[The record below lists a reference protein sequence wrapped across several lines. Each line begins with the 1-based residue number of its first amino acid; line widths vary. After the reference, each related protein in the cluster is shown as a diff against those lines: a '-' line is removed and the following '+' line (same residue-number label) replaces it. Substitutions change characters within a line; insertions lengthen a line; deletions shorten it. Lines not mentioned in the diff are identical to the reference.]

1 MSVPVDA
8 LEDFLRFD
16 EEDDMPLPSKKASQ
30 KRPISRPESSQPSK
44 MASIPDDGDL
54 PDMDVDLPLPHES
67 VDWSEAQQHSTLSE
81 DGTEAASR
89 NLLKEYEAEP
99 HVASLPASTAAAKPS
114 TAAALPARE
123 VSLDD
128 EEAMRI
134 LEGAEAPEDEIN
146 EAELAALLGDVPPTQ
161 ATQATQTA
169 QATQATLPTPPV
181 FRTDTTENEESLARL
196 LDRLKDRWCS
206 HAPSPLEQ
214 VDDSLVQAPQPAAAA
229 NPTAAA
235 SATLLTGDDSTTLR
249 FFMTEVFED
258 ASVAPGQLFLFGRVP
273 VGSRT
278 ESVCVVVGNIS
289 RHLFFLPAEREGGRC
304 SVAEVKQEVLDTL
317 SPLVKN
323 TREIGF
329 RVDRKKYAFEIEGIP
344 TEEVVVRGR
353 GYA

>member
-30 KRPISRPESSQPSK
+30 KRPLSRPESSQPSK

-99 HVASLPASTAAAKPS
+99 HVTSLPASTAAAKPS
-114 TAAALPARE
+114 TAGTLPARE

-169 QATQATLPTPPV
+169 QATQSTPPV

-214 VDDSLVQAPQPAAAA
+214 VDASLAQAPQPTAPA
-229 NPTAAA
+229 NPTAEA

-304 SVAEVKQEVLDTL
+304 SVAEVKQEVLDIL

-344 TEEVVVRGR
+344 TEEVPVRGR

>member
-1 MSVPVDA
+1 
-8 LEDFLRFD
+8 
-16 EEDDMPLPSKKASQ
+16 
-30 KRPISRPESSQPSK
+30 
-44 MASIPDDGDL
+44 
-54 PDMDVDLPLPHES
+54 
-67 VDWSEAQQHSTLSE
+67 
-81 DGTEAASR
+81 
-89 NLLKEYEAEP
+89 
-99 HVASLPASTAAAKPS
+99 
-114 TAAALPARE
+114 
-123 VSLDD
+123 
-128 EEAMRI
+128 MRI

-169 QATQATLPTPPV
+169 QAIQATLPTPPV

-214 VDDSLVQAPQPAAAA
+214 VDASLAQAPQPANPA

-304 SVAEVKQEVLDTL
+304 SVAEVKQEVLDIL

>member
-1 MSVPVDA
+1 
-8 LEDFLRFD
+8 
-16 EEDDMPLPSKKASQ
+16 MPFPSKKASQ

-89 NLLKEYEAEP
+89 NLLKEYEAES

-114 TAAALPARE
+114 TAGTLPARE

-161 ATQATQTA
+161 ATQTA
-169 QATQATLPTPPV
+169 QATQAMQPTPPV

-206 HAPSPLEQ
+206 HTPSPLEQ
-214 VDDSLVQAPQPAAAA
+214 VDASLVQAPQPANPA

-317 SPLVKN
+317 SLLVKN

-344 TEEVVVRGR
+344 TEEVPVRGR

>member
-30 KRPISRPESSQPSK
+30 KRPLSRPESSQPSK

-99 HVASLPASTAAAKPS
+99 HVTSLPASTAAAKPS
-114 TAAALPARE
+114 TAGTLPARE

-169 QATQATLPTPPV
+169 QATQSTPPV

-214 VDDSLVQAPQPAAAA
+214 VDASLAQAPQPTAPA
-229 NPTAAA
+229 NPTAEA

-304 SVAEVKQEVLDTL
+304 SVAEVKQEVLDIL

-344 TEEVVVRGR
+344 TEEVLVRGR

>member
-1 MSVPVDA
+1 
-8 LEDFLRFD
+8 
-16 EEDDMPLPSKKASQ
+16 MPLPSKKASQ
-30 KRPISRPESSQPSK
+30 KRPISRSESSQPSK

-81 DGTEAASR
+81 DGTEVASR

-99 HVASLPASTAAAKPS
+99 HVTSLPASTAAAKPS

-214 VDDSLVQAPQPAAAA
+214 VDASLAQAPQPANPA

-344 TEEVVVRGR
+344 TEEVRVCGR
-353 GYA
+353 CYA

>member
-1 MSVPVDA
+1 
-8 LEDFLRFD
+8 
-16 EEDDMPLPSKKASQ
+16 MPLPSKKASQ
-30 KRPISRPESSQPSK
+30 KRPVLHQESAQPSK

-99 HVASLPASTAAAKPS
+99 HSSVPLPTSPAAKPS

-146 EAELAALLGDVPPTQ
+146 DAELAALLGDVPPTQ
-161 ATQATQTA
+161 ATQATQA
-169 QATQATLPTPPV
+169 MQPTPPV

-196 LDRLKDRWCS
+196 LDRLKDRGCS
-206 HAPSPLEQ
+206 HTPSPLEQ
-214 VDDSLVQAPQPAAAA
+214 VDASLAQAPQPAAPA

-235 SATLLTGDDSTTLR
+235 SATLLTGDDSATLR

-344 TEEVVVRGR
+344 TEEVPLRGR

>member
-16 EEDDMPLPSKKASQ
+16 EEDDMPFPSKKASQ

-99 HVASLPASTAAAKPS
+99 HVTTLPASTAAAKPS
-114 TAAALPARE
+114 TAALPARE

-161 ATQATQTA
+161 ATQTA
-169 QATQATLPTPPV
+169 QATQAMQATPPV

-206 HAPSPLEQ
+206 YAPSPLEQ
-214 VDDSLVQAPQPAAAA
+214 VDASLAQAPQPAAAA

-304 SVAEVKQEVLDTL
+304 SVAEVKQEVLDIL

-344 TEEVVVRGR
+344 TEEVRVHGR

>member
-1 MSVPVDA
+1 
-8 LEDFLRFD
+8 
-16 EEDDMPLPSKKASQ
+16 MPLPSKKASQ

-99 HVASLPASTAAAKPS
+99 HVTTLPASTAAAKPS

-161 ATQATQTA
+161 ATQTA
-169 QATQATLPTPPV
+169 QAMQATQSTPPV
-181 FRTDTTENEESLARL
+181 FHTDTTENEESLARL

-206 HAPSPLEQ
+206 HTPSPLEQ
-214 VDDSLVQAPQPAAAA
+214 VDASLVQAPQPA

-258 ASVAPGQLFLFGRVP
+258 ASVAPGQLFLFGRVS

-344 TEEVVVRGR
+344 TEEVRVRGC

>member
-1 MSVPVDA
+1 
-8 LEDFLRFD
+8 
-16 EEDDMPLPSKKASQ
+16 MPLPSKKASQ
-30 KRPISRPESSQPSK
+30 KRPISRSESSQPSK

-114 TAAALPARE
+114 TAALPARE

-161 ATQATQTA
+161 ATQTA
-169 QATQATLPTPPV
+169 QATQATQATPPV
-181 FRTDTTENEESLARL
+181 FHTDTTENEESLARL

-206 HAPSPLEQ
+206 HTLSPLEQ
-214 VDDSLVQAPQPAAAA
+214 VDASLAQAPQPAAAA

-344 TEEVVVRGR
+344 TEEVRVRGR